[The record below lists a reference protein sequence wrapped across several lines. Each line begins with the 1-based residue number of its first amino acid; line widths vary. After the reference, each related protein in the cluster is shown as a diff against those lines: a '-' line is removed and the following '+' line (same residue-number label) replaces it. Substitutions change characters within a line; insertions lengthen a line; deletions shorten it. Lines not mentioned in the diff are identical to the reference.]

1 MAAINLSA
9 TKEVPLDADVNDL
22 LNIGAEVAAVGLGG
36 K

>member
-9 TKEVPLDADVNDL
+9 TKEVPLDTHVNDL
-22 LNIGAEVAAVGLGG
+22 LNISAKVAAVGLGV